1 MSYNTKSRKI
11 KKYGSLDDKF
21 KELGWQDTTEAYYG
35 LDYTPFM
42 SEIEEY
48 YRYNS
53 ENLYKHIDDELS
65 KLDRGIVATPTQEYL
80 DSFAEANNGSNDF
93 LLMQMAKNYG
103 YKLALLNVENEIA
116 ILNAEK
122 DE

>member
-1 MSYNTKSRKI
+1 MSKI
-11 KKYGSLDDKF
+11 K
-21 KELGWQDTTEAYYG
+21 
-35 LDYTPFM
+35 
-42 SEIEEY
+42 EY
-48 YRYNS
+48 
-53 ENLYKHIDDELS
+53 IDNELS
-65 KLDRGIVATPTQEYL
+65 KLDRGIVATPTEEYL
-80 DSFAEANNGSNDF
+80 ESFSKANNGSNDF